1 MLRWV
6 EGRNPNLKPSSIL
19 HYEYMTQVPCKI
31 LLVEV
36 FQAVHAFAGE
46 RPQFD
51 DITYLTLRYSGREP

>member
-1 MLRWV
+1 
-6 EGRNPNLKPSSIL
+6 
-19 HYEYMTQVPCKI
+19 MTQVPCKI